1 MGTWSV
7 AINGNDEFRTVYD
20 YFKEL
25 YTEYDGKKWVYDIP
39 GIKRRMEESFTFL
52 LSKEELAKE
61 YWLAIAKASWDF
73 GIEDDWAIKKVKEIV
88 AAGTDSK
95 AWKELGGKEKDIKK
109 REKLLSEFISK
120 LSATNSHPIKR
131 GKVIKVQ
138 PIFSRGDLLT
148 FRDTEGMY
156 YGAVVTGAYRDTKG
170 TNIIHLLD
178 YRSVQKPAKEE
189 LVKAALLVL
198 DKEVKEAEPDGWGNR
213 NANNIYGLMLSAKK
227 YKEQVL
233 KAEKVGDIVFHEFA
247 FWKDGLKSFCDLLKY
262 DWNVLPAYAILNA
275 GTDNK
280 PPYFKAKLVYYT
292 TEMDIT
298 EAELAAIITSFKQHK
313 PVKILGHL
321 FDPGIMK
328 AWLSQMNGSEGKV
341 SVYIS
346 MEGFDQSDTF
356 LINNILS
363 RVFGEWLKHIG
374 LVIDEYFFRVEDV
387 IEKSGT
393 TAVYYKSL
401 DVVIEDWGKR
411 KLINK

>member
-39 GIKRRMEESFTFL
+39 GIKQLMEETFAFL

-61 YWLAIAKASWDF
+61 YWLALAKVGWDF

-120 LSATNSHPIKR
+120 LSASNPRPFKR
-131 GKVIKVQ
+131 GKVVKVQ
-138 PIFSRGDLLT
+138 PVFSKGDLLT

-189 LVKAALLVL
+189 LV
-198 DKEVKEAEPDGWGNR
+198 
-213 NANNIYGLMLSAKK
+213 
-227 YKEQVL
+227 
-233 KAEKVGDIVFHEFA
+233 
-247 FWKDGLKSFCDLLKY
+247 
-262 DWNVLPAYAILNA
+262 
-275 GTDNK
+275 
-280 PPYFKAKLVYYT
+280 
-292 TEMDIT
+292 
-298 EAELAAIITSFKQHK
+298 
-313 PVKILGHL
+313 
-321 FDPGIMK
+321 
-328 AWLSQMNGSEGKV
+328 
-341 SVYIS
+341 
-346 MEGFDQSDTF
+346 
-356 LINNILS
+356 
-363 RVFGEWLKHIG
+363 
-374 LVIDEYFFRVEDV
+374 
-387 IEKSGT
+387 
-393 TAVYYKSL
+393 
-401 DVVIEDWGKR
+401 
-411 KLINK
+411 